1 MTNVVKLLKNKKTGQ
16 IVEQSYKKETIFHRF
31 KEHDYIQIG
40 RLLWYNYD
48 VGNNKNA
55 MDINVTSNNVNAL
68 EIFTKKAQDYIKT
81 GGGYIRLDNF
91 NSGINDISE
100 TDFTQIINQWTN
112 TNLNKLTNFRKS
124 VGFLTKNLLYLNKIK
139 ENVIDLEEIFKEL
152 SIEFELS
159 SENIES
165 KNLNKFQIWR
175 NRIIL
180 DTVNNFQYSKINK
193 NFLAFIILHMFIL
206 CQDEFYIEEF
216 EDVFDGGKM
225 TFLLKNLIE
234 SNIKQIKNEI
244 KKKRSRKTRSR
255 KNLRSRSRKRRTRKS
270 V

>member
-1 MTNVVKLLKNKKTGQ
+1 MVSKHR
-16 IVEQSYKKETIFHRF
+16 IVSDFSIDLINLF
-31 KEHDYIQIG
+31 DP
-40 RLLWYNYD
+40 
-48 VGNNKNA
+48 NN
-55 MDINVTSNNVNAL
+55 
-68 EIFTKKAQDYIKT
+68 
-81 GGGYIRLDNF
+81 IRK
-91 NSGINDISE
+91 IS
-100 TDFTQIINQWTN
+100 
-112 TNLNKLTNFRKS
+112 RS
-124 VGFLTKNLLYLNKIK
+124 KIK